1 MIRGL
6 AQKEVTL
13 NVAARLLGL
22 WMLASAVAAHAQQFD
37 QIGFFVG
44 EATPATA
51 APAYRAFVEK
61 VQQIPNSTNVF
72 VDYREPIWSAGTYDP
87 KWRNNATW
95 AAGNLAQLCSVE
107 YLNRLDAE
115 GRPSLIPIVSVGLT
129 DDPTAYQ
136 LNLPAGDPKR
146 GTYSET
152 AAIGMMNAVAAGKYD
167 ADGAGRYRVW
177 PAILDAFKNKGF
189 RKIYLRIGWEQNG
202 NWYGWQVRSEASRVA
217 YINAWRHVATLAHS
231 YASANG
237 MIIETMWSPSAS
249 YANYGLGEESSYPGD
264 SYVDIIAPTHYSPI
278 WNPTRSRD
286 KTAYHDWTSG
296 QNVTLADW
304 LANAANRRV
313 VWDYPAADY
322 WNPKR
327 GWGLPAAINFALAHS
342 KRFALSETGA
352 GNFGV
357 TRSGGGPI
365 DEGDYPIYLGE
376 RLAAA
381 VSQGLEL
388 EVVEIWPQASGTD
401 KQTFLSG
408 ARPREATAWKE
419 FGGML
424 AAAQSPRNLAKGR
437 KAYPSST
444 ESSTYSAAKVSDGV
458 TSSSW
463 RSAAGDKQW
472 IYVDL
477 GQRYALSRVRL
488 TWDAAFASEYTL
500 QVQVSTN
507 TWATI
512 YKTTAG
518 DGGVDD
524 IRGLTGVGRFVRVF
538 ATKRGTTARNYGIK
552 ELEVY
557 P

>member
-1 MIRGL
+1 MSRGPAL
-6 AQKEVTL
+6 KETPL

-22 WMLASAVAAHAQQFD
+22 WMSMVAVAAHAQQFD
-37 QIGFFVG
+37 KLGFFVG
-44 EATPATA
+44 EATPASA

-61 VQQIPNSTNVF
+61 VQQIPNSTNIF
-72 VDYREPIWSAGTYDP
+72 IDYREPIWSAGTYDA

-115 GRPSLIPIVSVGLT
+115 GRPTLIPIVSVGLT

-136 LNLPAGDPKR
+136 LNLPEGDPNR
-146 GTYSET
+146 GVYSET

-167 ADGAGRYRVW
+167 FDGTERYRVW
-177 PAILDAFKNKGF
+177 PAIFDAFKNKGF

-202 NWYGWQVRSEASRVA
+202 NWYGWQVRSEATRIA
-217 YINAWRHVATLAHS
+217 YILAWRHVANLAHS

-237 MIIETMWSPSAS
+237 MVIETMWSPSAS
-249 YANYGLGEESSYPGD
+249 YANYGLSEESSYPGD
-264 SYVDIIAPTHYSPI
+264 TYVDIVAPTHYSPI

-286 KTAYHDWTSG
+286 NTAYHDWTSG

-313 VWDYPAADY
+313 IWDYPAADY
-322 WNPKR
+322 WNPTR
-327 GWGLPAAINFALAHS
+327 GWGLPAAIDFALAHS
-342 KRFALSETGA
+342 KRFALSETGT

-357 TRSGGGPI
+357 TRSGGGPV

-381 VSQGLEL
+381 VARGLEL
-388 EVVEIWPQASGTD
+388 EVVEIWAQASGAD

-408 ARPREATAWKE
+408 ARPLEATSWKE
-419 FGGML
+419 FGTIL

-444 ESSTYSAAKVSDGV
+444 ESSTYSAAKVTDGN
-458 TSSSW
+458 TSTAW
-463 RSAAGDKQW
+463 RSVAGDKQW

-477 GQRYALSRVRL
+477 GQRYSISRARL
-488 TWDAAFASEYTL
+488 TWDTAYASEYTI

-507 TWATI
+507 NWATI

-524 IRGLTGVGRFVRVF
+524 IRGLSGVGRFIRVF
-538 ATKRGTTARNYGIK
+538 ATKRGTTARNYGLK
-552 ELEVY
+552 EFEIY

>member
-1 MIRGL
+1 L
-6 AQKEVTL
+6 KV
-13 NVAARLLGL
+13 VAWLLGL
-22 WMLASAVAAHAQQFD
+22 WMLAGASAADAQQFD

-44 EATPATA
+44 EATPAIA
-51 APAYRAFVEK
+51 APTYRAFVQK
-61 VQQIPNSTNVF
+61 VQQIPSSTNVF

-95 AAGNLAQLCSVE
+95 AAGNLAQLCSVD

-115 GRPSLIPIVSVGLT
+115 GRPTLIPIVSVGLT

-136 LNLPAGDPKR
+136 LNLPAGNPNR
-146 GTYSET
+146 GIYSE
-152 AAIGMMNAVAAGKYD
+152 AAAVEMMNAVAAGKYD
-167 ADGAGRYRVW
+167 VDGTGRYRVW
-177 PAILDAFKNKGF
+177 PAIFDAFKNKGF

-202 NWYGWQVRSEASRVA
+202 NWYGWQVRSEATRVA
-217 YINAWRHVATLAHS
+217 YINAWRHVAALAHA
-231 YASANG
+231 YANANG
-237 MIIETMWSPSAS
+237 IIIDTMWSPSAS

-286 KTAYHDWTSG
+286 KTAYHDWTSA

-313 VWDYPAADY
+313 IWDYPAADY

-342 KRFALSETGA
+342 KRFALSETGT

-357 TRSGGGPI
+357 TRSGGGPV

-381 VSQGLEL
+381 VAQGLQL
-388 EVVEIWPQASGTD
+388 EVVEIWPQASGAD

-408 ARPREATAWKE
+408 ARPLEATAWKE
-419 FGGML
+419 LGVML

-444 ESSTYSAAKVSDGV
+444 ESSTYSAAKVSDGNA
-458 TSSSW
+458 SSSW
-463 RSAAGDKQW
+463 HSAAGDKHW

-477 GQRYALSRVRL
+477 GQRYSLSRVRL
-488 TWDAAFASEYTL
+488 TWDAAYASEYTI
-500 QVQVSTN
+500 QVQISSN
-507 TWATI
+507 NWANI

-518 DGGVDD
+518 DGGIDD
-524 IRGLTGVGRFVRVF
+524 VRGLTGVGRFVRVF
-538 ATKRGTTARNYGIK
+538 ATKRGTTARNYGLK
-552 ELEVY
+552 EFEVY

>member
-1 MIRGL
+1 MS
-6 AQKEVTL
+6 
-13 NVAARLLGL
+13 
-22 WMLASAVAAHAQQFD
+22 MSAVAAHAQQFD
-37 QIGFFVG
+37 KLGFFVG
-44 EATPATA
+44 EATSATA
-51 APAYRAFVEK
+51 APAYRAFVER
-61 VQQIPNSTNVF
+61 VQQLPNSTNVF
-72 VDYREPIWSAGTYDP
+72 IDYREPIWSAGSYDP

-107 YLNRLDAE
+107 YLNRLDAD
-115 GRPSLIPIVSVGLT
+115 GRPNLIPIVSVGLT

-136 LNLPAGDPKR
+136 LNLPAGDPNR
-146 GTYSET
+146 GAYSES

-167 ADGAGRYRVW
+167 ADGTGRYRVW
-177 PAILDAFKNKGF
+177 PAIFDAFKNKGF
-189 RKIYLRIGWEQNG
+189 RKLYLRIGWEQNG
-202 NWYGWQVRSEASRVA
+202 NWYGWQVRSEATRVA

-237 MIIETMWSPSAS
+237 MVIETMWSPSAS

-264 SYVDIIAPTHYSPI
+264 AYVDIIAPTHYSPI

-286 KTAYHDWTSG
+286 KTGYHDWTSG
-296 QNVTLADW
+296 QNVALADW

-313 VWDYPAADY
+313 IWDYPAADY
-322 WNPKR
+322 WNPTR

-342 KRFALSETGA
+342 KRFALSETGT

-381 VSQGLEL
+381 VAKGLEL

-408 ARPREATAWKE
+408 ARPLEATGWKE
-419 FGGML
+419 FATML

-444 ESSTYSAAKVSDGV
+444 ESSAYSAVKVTDGS
-458 TSSSW
+458 TSTGW
-463 RSAAGDKQW
+463 RSVAGADKQW

-477 GQRYALSRVRL
+477 GQRYSISRVRL
-488 TWDAAFASEYTL
+488 TWDTTYASEYTI
-500 QVQVSTN
+500 QVQVSSNNWT
-507 TWATI
+507 TI
-512 YKTTAG
+512 YKTSAG

-524 IRGLTGVGRFVRVF
+524 LRGLSGVGRFIRVF
-538 ATKRGTTARNYGIK
+538 ATKRGTTARNYGLK
-552 ELEVY
+552 EFEIY